1 MTGVPRR
8 VRVVEAFPEIVEYLD
23 REQQELARRQL
34 VAELIVAKTG
44 SWMPQVRT
52 DVPGHLGLLVLD
64 GLLSRD
70 VILEKPL
77 ATELVGQGDLLRP
90 SDRDGEDAP
99 VPFGVSWTVLEPA
112 RLAVLDPTFARALG
126 QWPSAMAA
134 VLRGASNRAH
144 SLAITLAVSN
154 LRRVDVRLLMLLW
167 YLADRWGRVTPEG
180 VIVPAPSHPRDAGP
194 PGGRAAPLG
203 DDRHPPARGG
213 GPPATHARPPV
224 AAVRRSAREDG
235 PGGGGRLGR
244 PLSNPPAPNL
254 YAKLAVNDRGA
265 AVAEA
270 MRRGLIT

>member
-23 REQQELARRQL
+23 PEQQEVARRQL
-34 VAELIVAKTG
+34 VADLIVAKTG
-44 SWMPQVRT
+44 SWMPQVPT

-112 RLAVLDPTFARALG
+112 RLAVLDPVFARALG

-134 VLRGASNRAH
+134 VLRSASNRAH

-167 YLADRWGRVTPEG
+167 YLAERWGRVTPDG
-180 VIVPAPSHPRDAGP
+180 VIVPLRLTHETLARLVGAQRPSVTTAIRQLENEGRLRRTPDRLWLLTGDP
-194 PGGRAAPLG
+194 PERL
-203 DDRHPPARGG
+203 
-213 GPPATHARPPV
+213 
-224 AAVRRSAREDG
+224 ARETATAS
-235 PGGGGRLGR
+235 LGH
-244 PLSNPPAPNL
+244 
-254 YAKLAVNDRGA
+254 
-265 AVAEA
+265 
-270 MRRGLIT
+270 

>member
-23 REQQELARRQL
+23 PEQQELARRQL
-34 VAELIVAKTG
+34 VADLIVAKTG
-44 SWMPQVRT
+44 RWTPQVRT

-99 VPFGVSWTVLEPA
+99 VPFEVSWTVLEPA

-126 QWPSAMAA
+126 QWPPAMAA
-134 VLRGASNRAH
+134 VIRGASNRAH

-167 YLADRWGRVTPEG
+167 YLAERWGRVTPDG
-180 VIVPAPSHPRDAGP
+180 VIVPLRLTHETLARLVGAQRPSVTTAIRQLEEEEHLRRTPDRLWLLCGAPPERMAHEE
-194 PGGRAAPLG
+194 AAASVG
-203 DDRHPPARGG
+203 Q
-213 GPPATHARPPV
+213 
-224 AAVRRSAREDG
+224 
-235 PGGGGRLGR
+235 
-244 PLSNPPAPNL
+244 
-254 YAKLAVNDRGA
+254 
-265 AVAEA
+265 
-270 MRRGLIT
+270 